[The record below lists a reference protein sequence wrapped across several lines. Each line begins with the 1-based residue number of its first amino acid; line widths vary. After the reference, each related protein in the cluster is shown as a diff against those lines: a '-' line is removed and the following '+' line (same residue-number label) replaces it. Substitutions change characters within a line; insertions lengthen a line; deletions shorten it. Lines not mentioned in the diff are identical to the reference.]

1 MANSNAPF
9 GLRPVRRLD
18 GAAPNYQ
25 TNPYQI
31 NTANTNKIG
40 TGDLVKFS
48 SSNNGYIDIA
58 GATDTPVL
66 GVFSGCEW
74 YDTGLQKKVFSP
86 QWTGTTTAVAPITAY
101 VYDDYNIVYQIQ
113 SGAGGPV
120 TIANVR
126 ANAKISATGVGAPN
140 ATTGISTEFLD
151 VASIATN
158 QATYPLKIVALSTTI
173 GNDNTSAFNLVEV
186 ILNSTNYK
194 SGVA

>member
-1 MANSNAPF
+1 M
-9 GLRPVRRLD
+9 
-18 GAAPNYQ
+18 
-25 TNPYQI
+25 
-31 NTANTNKIG
+31 
-40 TGDLVKFS
+40 
-48 SSNNGYIDIA
+48 
-58 GATDTPVL
+58 
-66 GVFSGCEW
+66 
-74 YDTGLQKKVFSP
+74 
-86 QWTGTTTAVAPITAY
+86 
-101 VYDDYNIVYQIQ
+101 
-113 SGAGGPV
+113 